1 MECNKR
7 NIRYAIFK
15 FRIEFRM
22 FAKSNEIVFYM
33 NGELQQTEKFV
44 FRFGTHVFS
53 FLEDFSKR
61 IVPFFE
67 SSSLKADFII
77 SYLGVRQRISF
88 HGETSFA

>member
-44 FRFGTHVFS
+44 FRFGTHVF
-53 FLEDFSKR
+53 FIFGRFFKTNC
-61 IVPFFE
+61 PFF
-67 SSSLKADFII
+67 
-77 SYLGVRQRISF
+77 
-88 HGETSFA
+88 

>member
-44 FRFGTHVFS
+44 FHFGTHVF
-53 FLEDFSKR
+53 FIFGRFFKTNC
-61 IVPFFE
+61 PFF
-67 SSSLKADFII
+67 
-77 SYLGVRQRISF
+77 
-88 HGETSFA
+88 